1 MLQIDAL
8 RGISGQKS
16 CFLRAK
22 SSNFHEKIGSGILL
36 VPKSRF
42 YRFYMDFG
50 TQNDLLLVT
59 LDLLWIGQGD
69 LGGRLGAQIDAKLE
83 IFTKNVPNVTQSH
96 QNNHQSHQNDL
107 PKSSKRQQKWHEH

>member
-22 SSNFHEKIGSGILL
+22 SSNFHEKISSGISL

-42 YRFYMDFG
+42 YRFCMTFG
-50 TQNDLLLVT
+50 IPNDLLLM
-59 LDLLWIGQGD
+59 I
-69 LGGRLGAQIDAKLE
+69 LGGAWPPQGGPW
-83 IFTKNVPNVTQSH
+83 VPPRCSN
-96 QNNHQSHQNDL
+96 
-107 PKSSKRQQKWHEH
+107 